1 MTIRR
6 LSALGRHLA
15 PTPAAAA
22 YSTTRDPLTNNTVGV
37 VAKDATRASPGYTL
51 FSNGCARQSACSRP
65 CTRRAACSIAMRA
78 QA

>member
-1 MTIRR
+1 MTVRR
-6 LSALGRHLA
+6 LSTLGRHLA
-15 PTPAAAA
+15 PTPAAA
-22 YSTTRDPLTNNTVGV
+22 YSTTRDPLTKNTVGV

-65 CTRRAACSIAMRA
+65 CTRCTACSSSLRA